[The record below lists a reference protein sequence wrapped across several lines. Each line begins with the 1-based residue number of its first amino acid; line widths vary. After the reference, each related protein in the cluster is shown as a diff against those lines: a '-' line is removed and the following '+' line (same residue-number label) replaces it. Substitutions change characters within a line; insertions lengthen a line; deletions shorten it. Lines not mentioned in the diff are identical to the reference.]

1 MRILYKVNIPIFHLG
16 LGEKLCNELLLH
28 IFFFYFASK
37 NILTAQKQYVHA
49 LEIFCFSCR
58 EDPWKTPWVN
68 MTRKHHPQVWC
79 NYIFQGS
86 HQLKKHSALIN
97 GSMYMYINITM
108 SKYFEFSNSKEMD
121 FSLLIY
127 IKLDLF

>member
-1 MRILYKVNIPIFHLG
+1 
-16 LGEKLCNELLLH
+16 
-28 IFFFYFASK
+28 
-37 NILTAQKQYVHA
+37 
-49 LEIFCFSCR
+49 
-58 EDPWKTPWVN
+58 

-127 IKLDLF
+127 IKLILVPNIIQPNISRMSEKNSMQKIFRNFKTIHKKKPD